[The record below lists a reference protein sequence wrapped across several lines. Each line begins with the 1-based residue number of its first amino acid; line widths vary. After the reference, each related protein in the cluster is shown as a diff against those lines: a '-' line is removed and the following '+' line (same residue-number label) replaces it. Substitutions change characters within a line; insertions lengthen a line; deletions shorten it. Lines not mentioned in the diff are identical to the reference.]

1 MKKRTLPIF
10 LLVLIFVMSVSVFT
24 ACNPDPPQQ
33 SGLPEGITVGAGDN
47 IFTEDA
53 TLEQLSAALE
63 NANSFTVDRKYNV
76 KYSEDGV
83 EVETDV
89 HVIKCY
95 NKADKTLM
103 VHDSEYAN
111 LHTPAALVDDAYF
124 FFNEDMF
131 YRVDFTNFRV
141 VEEDN
146 NERYEMNPDGKME
159 FESAQKSVTPFYEYE
174 SASEEIHSI
183 LSGLVMKDGKLAL
196 TDDEDAYF
204 GGEVKNRKLELK
216 GTEIVITYTTVDYS
230 DDGSIY
236 ATFDWYFCI
245 KGVNATKIDIS
256 EEMKS
261 YCEQAEFDEF

>member
-24 ACNPDPPQQ
+24 ACNPDNEN
-33 SGLPEGITVGAGDN
+33 SSGGGLPDGVTVEAGDN

-53 TLEQLSAALE
+53 TLEQLLDALE
-63 NANSFTVDRKYNV
+63 NANSFTVDRKYND
-76 KYSEDGV
+76 KYSKDGV
-83 EVETDV
+83 EAETDV

-111 LHTPAALVDDAYF
+111 LYAPAALVADAYF

-131 YRVDFTNFRV
+131 YRVDFANFRV
-141 VEEDN
+141 IEEDN
-146 NERYEMNPDGKME
+146 SWRYEMNPDGKME
-159 FESAQKSVTPFYEYE
+159 FDSSQKSVTPFYEYE
-174 SASEEIHSI
+174 SASEEILSI
-183 LSGLVMKDGKLAL
+183 LSMLVMKEGKLAL
-196 TDDEDAYF
+196 TDDEDAYL
-204 GGEVKNRKLELK
+204 GGEVTNRKLELK
-216 GTEIVITYTTVDYS
+216 GTEIVITYTTVDYNA
-230 DDGSIY
+230 DGSIY
-236 ATFDWYFCI
+236 ATCDWYFCI

-261 YCEQAEFDEF
+261 YCEQA